1 MRCVQVRLLRLL
13 RRGCR
18 LLRLSL
24 LFSLLRF
31 LDWVALRFRLR
42 LFHFLLCPRLLHF
55 LLRLPSNLT
64 MLLLGPVRRSS
75 AERQSHH
82 PHSGPALAVTLSLP
96 APAVSELAAELEKA
110 ARVAASR
117 ASATAV
123 AGAAEKE
130 KAAVSTVVVAAV
142 GVPRVVVL
150 QAPALPPRAG

>member
-1 MRCVQVRLLRLL
+1 M
-13 RRGCR
+13 
-18 LLRLSL
+18 
-24 LFSLLRF
+24 
-31 LDWVALRFRLR
+31 
-42 LFHFLLCPRLLHF
+42 
-55 LLRLPSNLT
+55 
-64 MLLLGPVRRSS
+64 
-75 AERQSHH
+75 
-82 PHSGPALAVTLSLP
+82 AVTLSLP